1 MPTFNIT
8 APDGTMYRVAAPE
21 GATEQDALARV
32 QEQHVASPPQ
42 TANGRIADDFASL
55 PRSPGSLMD
64 TREVPRPGAPGGN
77 YSSDITQ
84 RARNTAFGQGPGSV
98 AGIPGAALPLAVEG
112 EGAVGG
118 AVGRG
123 LGALPDWAKTA
134 GATGALALTAAT
146 AKELGAPEAVVD
158 WIKNFELAR
167 SFGRH

>member
-42 TANGRIADDFASL
+42 TANGRIGDDFASL

-77 YSSDITQ
+77 YLSDITQ

-98 AGIPGAALPLAVEG
+98 AGSPAQRFLLRWKAQAPSAARWG
-112 EGAVGG
+112 E
-118 AVGRG
+118 
-123 LGALPDWAKTA
+123 
-134 GATGALALTAAT
+134 ALAPCPI
-146 AKELGAPEAVVD
+146 G
-158 WIKNFELAR
+158 
-167 SFGRH
+167 

>member
-84 RARNTAFGQGPGSV
+84 RARNTAFGQGPGTNRAGGPDRGSPTGGVTAPRGV
-98 AGIPGAALPLAVEG
+98 APAAPRKARPAAASACFVSLM
-112 EGAVGG
+112 
-118 AVGRG
+118 
-123 LGALPDWAKTA
+123 
-134 GATGALALTAAT
+134 LTF
-146 AKELGAPEAVVD
+146 LM
-158 WIKNFELAR
+158 
-167 SFGRH
+167 